1 MKKFLVF
8 LSTILIFS
16 CQEQVIELDI
26 PNHDPFLVVNG
37 ILNTDSIISPK
48 NADKIIILE
57 EGEIIQR
64 GTHADLIAEEGYY
77 QELYR
82 KQLDEKEME

>member
-1 MKKFLVF
+1 MDAE
-8 LSTILIFS
+8 FS
-16 CQEQVIELDI
+16 
-26 PNHDPFLVVNG
+26 
-37 ILNTDSIISPK
+37 SAK

-57 EGEIIQR
+57 EGQIIQR
-64 GTHADLIAEEGYY
+64 GTHNELIAQPGYY